1 VNRCRD
7 AHPKRNKFFAAK
19 MIFAA
24 VGVSLFS
31 SYYCMKVD
39 TEKLK
44 ENQETLFVRYLASRN
59 RFLYFSYEIM
69 MYENDTDILTQA
81 AAH

>member
-1 VNRCRD
+1 
-7 AHPKRNKFFAAK
+7 
-19 MIFAA
+19 ME
-24 VGVSLFS
+24 L
-31 SYYCMKVD
+31 D

-59 RFLYFSYEIM
+59 RFLYYSTENL

-81 AAH
+81 AARRY

>member
-1 VNRCRD
+1 
-7 AHPKRNKFFAAK
+7 
-19 MIFAA
+19 MEI
-24 VGVSLFS
+24 
-31 SYYCMKVD
+31 D

-44 ENQETLFVRYLASRN
+44 ENQETLLVRYLASRN
-59 RFLYFSYEIM
+59 RFLYYSNEIM